1 MKNIRMSSEI
11 IIRYYIWL
19 LQQNDTNFVGAHL
32 CELQAAVCKSGD
44 PI

>member
-19 LQQNDTNFVGAHL
+19 LQQNDTSCVGAHIF
-32 CELQAAVCKSGD
+32 ELQAAVCKSGD